1 MAEVI
6 IMKIG
11 ACTIK
16 LKIYESN
23 SLKDKRHITKS
34 IIGRIQ
40 SRFNVSIAEI
50 GLNDSWQTS
59 IIGFSCVTNDTNHA
73 NQIISKV
80 LRFIDM
86 DNRVEIIDYN
96 IEIL

>member
-1 MAEVI
+1 MIVGI
-6 IMKIG
+6 
-11 ACTIK
+11 CSVK

-23 SLKDKRHITKS
+23 SLKDKRHIIKS

-50 GLNDSWQTS
+50 DLNNNWQMS
-59 IIGFSCVTNDTNHA
+59 IIGFSCVTNNTKHA
-73 NQIISKV
+73 NQIISNV
-80 LRFIDM
+80 LKFIDG
-86 DNRVEIIDYN
+86 DQRVEMIDYD

>member
-1 MAEVI
+1 MIV
-6 IMKIG
+6 G
-11 ACTIK
+11 VCTLK

-23 SLKDKRHITKS
+23 SLKEKRQVTKS

-40 SRFNVSIAEI
+40 SRFNVSIGEI

-59 IIGFSCVTNDTNHA
+59 IIGFSCVTNDTQHA

-80 LRFIDM
+80 LKFIDR
-86 DNRVEIIDYN
+86 DNRVEIIDYD
-96 IEIL
+96 IEIM

>member
-1 MAEVI
+1 MIVGI
-6 IMKIG
+6 
-11 ACTIK
+11 CSVK

-23 SLKDKRHITKS
+23 SLKDKRHIIKS

-50 GLNDSWQTS
+50 DLNNNWQMS
-59 IIGFSCVTNDTNHA
+59 IIGFSCVTNNTKHA
-73 NQIISKV
+73 NQIISNV
-80 LRFIDM
+80 LKFIDG
-86 DNRVEIIDYN
+86 DNRVEIIEHN

>member
-1 MAEVI
+1 MI
-6 IMKIG
+6 IG
-11 ACTIK
+11 ACLVK

-23 SLKDKRHITKS
+23 SLKDKRHVVKS

-50 GLNDSWQTS
+50 DENDNWQIS

-80 LRFIDM
+80 LKFIDR
-86 DNRVEIIDYN
+86 DSRVEIIDHS

>member
-1 MAEVI
+1 MI
-6 IMKIG
+6 IG
-11 ACTIK
+11 VCTLK

-23 SLKDKRHITKS
+23 SLKEKRQVTKS

-59 IIGFSCVTNDTNHA
+59 IIGFSCVTNDTQYA

-80 LRFIDM
+80 LKFIDR
-86 DNRVEIIDYN
+86 DNRVEIIDYD
-96 IEIL
+96 IEIM